1 MAMTDADSLPTPR
14 WLERLAHK
22 APGAVAVYGPLRFY
36 GVSPLEAAFS
46 EWGYRAFLNLMALLG
61 RPNLAGAN
69 MMVLKE
75 AALKVGA
82 SPRWRRGKTSSWA
95 GGSRPWA
102 PCATRGTP
110 SSSPPPAG
118 SREGGGGSS

>member
-1 MAMTDADSLPTPR
+1 M
-14 WLERLAHK
+14 
-22 APGAVAVYGPLRFY
+22 
-36 GVSPLEAAFS
+36 EAAFS

-82 SPRWRRGKTSSWA
+82 SPRWRRGR
-95 GGSRPWA
+95 RPLGLEA
-102 PCATRGTP
+102 QGPGPRAL
-110 SSSPPPAG
+110 
-118 SREGGGGSS
+118 REGRPRPHLRPQAPGRVGAVPPEAG